1 MKQRNSKN
9 VMLWTAQVSTLY
21 SNSLIP
27 LPLWLINLILPVQ
40 CEWGTW
46 QNGPCSATCG
56 EGTRHQK
63 RSKLSQER
71 NGGKCEGGSFIL
83 EPCNNESCS
92 GMLRI
97 QYSPFPSHHYI
108 A

>member
-21 SNSLIP
+21 SISLIS
-27 LPLWLINLILPVQ
+27 LPLWIINLILPVQ

-46 QNGPCSATCG
+46 QTGPCSATCG
-56 EGTRHQK
+56 EGTRQKK

-71 NGGKCEGGSFIL
+71 NGGKCEGESFRL
-83 EPCNNESCS
+83 EPCNNESCH
-92 GMLRI
+92 GILLI
-97 QYSPFPSHHYI
+97 Q
-108 A
+108 